1 MNFKDKINKIDAESK
16 TTDEIFAEWG
26 TTEAK
31 YLESALK
38 QVKKQLF
45 LAKAAAGRERNAR
58 LIERFKEVFNGGY
71 QQSEN
76 LRVIINERMP
86 AFQFRNLDKLS
97 DEQISQILLDETVM
111 QLLEKEDERK

>member
-16 TTDEIFAEWG
+16 TADEIFAEWG
-26 TTEAK
+26 TTEAE

-45 LAKAAAGRERNAR
+45 LAKAAAGRERNTRLSAR
-58 LIERFKEVFNGGY
+58 FIELFQGGG

-76 LRVIINERMP
+76 LRATLKERMP

-97 DEQISQILLDETVM
+97 DEQVSQILSDETVM
-111 QLLEKEDERK
+111 QILEEEDER

>member
-16 TTDEIFAEWG
+16 TADEIFAEWG
-26 TTEAK
+26 TTEAE
-31 YLESALK
+31 YLETLK

-45 LAKAAAGRERNAR
+45 LAKATVGRERNTR
-58 LIERFKEVFNGGY
+58 LIARFKELFQGGG

-76 LRVIINERMP
+76 LRATLKERMP

-97 DEQISQILLDETVM
+97 DEQVSQILSDETVM
-111 QLLEKEDERK
+111 QILEEEDER

>member
-16 TTDEIFAEWG
+16 TADEIFAEWG
-26 TTEAK
+26 TTEAE

-45 LAKAAAGRERNAR
+45 LAKAAAGRERNTR
-58 LIERFKEVFNGGY
+58 LIERFKELFQGGG

-76 LRVIINERMP
+76 LRATLKERMP

-97 DEQISQILLDETVM
+97 DEQVSQILSDETVM
-111 QLLEKEDERK
+111 QILEEEDER